1 MLSLSGIRGIFR
13 RVLPN
18 QGVLEVIKIY
28 RLFIPFLLVATSG
41 VLGAL
46 QPVEHQNVGSAGAS
60 RRIAVVSEWSRYKA
74 SLIEALTEE
83 LDDGETSIAV
93 RSFDD
98 FSNLDAR
105 DFDAVIV
112 INAGVGS
119 EVRRPVVDWLN
130 RQDSDDNIVVLTTQI
145 SNWTPQI
152 EVDSVTSAS
161 RNRNIPEV
169 SRELVEIARSY
180 YR

>member
-1 MLSLSGIRGIFR
+1 MRTLYT
-13 RVLPN
+13 V
-18 QGVLEVIKIY
+18 
-28 RLFIPFLLVATSG
+28 FIPLLLVVTGGAAS
-41 VLGAL
+41 AL
-46 QPVEHQNVGSAGAS
+46 QPVEHQNVGSSGAS
-60 RRIAVVSEWSRYKA
+60 RRVVIVSEWSRYKA
-74 SLIEALTEE
+74 SLIETLTEE
-83 LDDGETSIAV
+83 FDDGETNIAV
-93 RSFDD
+93 RNFGD
-98 FSNLDAR
+98 FSDLDAR

-130 RQDSDDNIVVLTTQI
+130 RQNPDDNIVVLTTQI
-145 SNWTPQI
+145 SDWTPQI

-161 RNRNIPEV
+161 RNRNIPDV